1 MTPSGDGTPDKP
13 RTGGARLARRLAAG
27 GLLGLLCFAVL
38 LLVAG
43 PRLLER
49 SAAEPPVA
57 IGGPFTL
64 QDGAGAPVSDTA
76 FRGRWMLV
84 YFGYTHCPDA
94 CPTALNDMANA
105 LDLLGPQRRNV
116 APLFITVDPERDTP
130 AVMRDYVQAFGTQIE
145 PLTGTP
151 AQVEAAEKEYRV
163 YAAKHPNKAGGYDM
177 DHSSIIYLMNPAGTF
192 VAIFGDGTSPQQMAE
207 KMRALI

>member
-1 MTPSGDGTPDKP
+1 MSRIAAG
-13 RTGGARLARRLAAG
+13 RRIAAG
-27 GLLGLLCFAVL
+27 GLLGLLLAGVVL
-38 LLVAG
+38 VVG
-43 PRLLER
+43 PRLAGR
-49 SAAEPPVA
+49 SAAEAPVA

-64 QDGAGAPVSDTA
+64 EDGSGTTVSDSA

-105 LDLLGPQRRNV
+105 LDLLGPERRNV

-130 AVMRDYVQAFGTQIE
+130 AVMRDYVQAFSTQIIG
-145 PLTGTP
+145 LTGTA

-163 YAAKHPNKAGGYDM
+163 YAAKHPTKDGGYDM
-177 DHSSIIYLMNPAGTF
+177 DHSSIIYLMDQTGRF
-192 VAIFGDGTSPQQMAE
+192 VAIFTDGTNPKEMADR
-207 KMRALI
+207 MRTLM

>member
-1 MTPSGDGTPDKP
+1 VT
-13 RTGGARLARRLAAG
+13 RAGAGRLGRRVAAG
-27 GLLGLLCFAVL
+27 ALLGLLALAVL

-49 SAAEPPVA
+49 SGAEPPVA

-64 QDGAGAPVSDTA
+64 EDGGGAPVSDTA

-105 LDLLGPQRRNV
+105 LDLLGPQRRKV

-130 AVMRDYVQAFGTQIE
+130 AVMRDYAQAFGTEIV
-145 PLTGTP
+145 PLTGTA
-151 AQVEAAEKEYRV
+151 AQVEAAEKEYHV
-163 YAAKHPNKAGGYDM
+163 YAAKHPNKSGGYDM
-177 DHSSIIYLMNPAGTF
+177 DHSSIIYLMDPAGKF
-192 VAIFGDGTSPQQMAE
+192 VAIFSDGTSPKEMADR
-207 KMRALI
+207 MRKLM

>member
-1 MTPSGDGTPDKP
+1 MRRIGL
-13 RTGGARLARRLAAG
+13 GGGPGRKVAAG
-27 GLLGLLCFAVL
+27 GLLGLLLLAVL

-49 SAAEPPVA
+49 DGTEAPVA

-64 QDGAGAPVSDTA
+64 EDGVGAPVSDTA
-76 FRGRWMLV
+76 FRGRLMLV

-105 LDLLGPQRRNV
+105 LDLLGPQRSRV

-130 AVMRDYVQAFGTQIE
+130 TVMHDYVQAFGTQIE

-151 AQVEAAEKEYRV
+151 PQVEAAERQYRV
-163 YAAKHPNKAGGYDM
+163 YAAKHPNKSGGYDM
-177 DHSSIIYLMNPAGTF
+177 DHSSIIYLMDARGKF
-192 VAIFGDGTSPQQMAE
+192 VAIFNDGTNPQEMAE
-207 KMRALI
+207 RMRKLL

>member
-1 MTPSGDGTPDKP
+1 MS
-13 RTGGARLARRLAAG
+13 RIGGSRPTRRIAAG
-27 GLLGLLCFAVL
+27 ALLGLLGIAVL

-43 PRLLER
+43 PRLLGR
-49 SAAEPPVA
+49 DAAEAPVA

-64 QDGAGAPVSDTA
+64 EDGAGTAVSDTA

-105 LDLLGPQRRNV
+105 LDLLGPLRSRV

-130 AVMRDYVQAFGTQIE
+130 AVMRDYVQAFGTQIM

-151 AQVEAAEKEYRV
+151 AQVEVAEKEYRV

-177 DHSSIIYLMNPAGTF
+177 DHSSIIYLMDSAGKF
-192 VAIFGDGTSPQQMAE
+192 VAIFGDGTSPQDMAE
-207 KMRALI
+207 RMRKLV

>member
-1 MTPSGDGTPDKP
+1 MT
-13 RTGGARLARRLAAG
+13 RAGAGRIGRRVAAG
-27 GLLGLLCFAVL
+27 GLLGLLALAVL

-49 SAAEPPVA
+49 SGAEPPVA

-64 QDGAGAPVSDTA
+64 EDGGGATVSDTA

-94 CPTALNDMANA
+94 CPTALNDMANT
-105 LDLLGPQRRNV
+105 LDLLGPQRRKV

-130 AVMRDYVQAFGTQIE
+130 AVMRDYAQAFGAEIV

-163 YAAKHPNKAGGYDM
+163 YAAKHPNKSGGYDM
-177 DHSSIIYLMNPAGTF
+177 DHSSIIYLMDPAGKF
-192 VAIFGDGTSPQQMAE
+192 VAIFGTGTSPKDMADR
-207 KMRALI
+207 MRKLM

>member
-1 MTPSGDGTPDKP
+1 MRRIGT
-13 RTGGARLARRLAAG
+13 GRLGRGVAVG
-27 GLLGLLCFAVL
+27 GLLGLLLLAVL

-49 SAAEPPVA
+49 GGAEAPVA

-64 QDGAGAPVSDTA
+64 ENGEGTPVSDTA

-130 AVMRDYVQAFGTQIE
+130 AVMRDYVQAFGTQIV
-145 PLTGTP
+145 PLTGAP

-163 YAAKHPNKAGGYDM
+163 YAAKHPSKDGGYDM
-177 DHSSIIYLMNPAGTF
+177 DHSSIIYLMDPAGKF
-192 VAIFGDGTSPQQMAE
+192 VAIFGDGTNPQEMAE
-207 KMRALI
+207 RMRKLM

>member
-1 MTPSGDGTPDKP
+1 M
-13 RTGGARLARRLAAG
+13 RRVAAG
-27 GLLGLLCFAVL
+27 GLLGLLLLAVV
-38 LLVAG
+38 LLVAV

-49 SAAEPPVA
+49 SPAGAVT

-64 QDGAGAPVSDTA
+64 VDGAGQAVSDKQ

-105 LDLLGPQRRNV
+105 LDLLGPKRREV

-130 AVMRDYVQAFGTQIE
+130 TVMRDYVQAFGTQIVG
-145 PLTGTP
+145 LTGTP
-151 AQVEAAEKEYRV
+151 DQVAVAEKGYRV
-163 YAAKHPNKAGGYDM
+163 YAARHPTKDGGYDM
-177 DHSSIIYLMNPAGTF
+177 DHSSIIYLMDPAGKF
-192 VAIFGDGTSPQQMAE
+192 VAIFNNGTNPQEMAE
-207 KMRALI
+207 RMRTLI

>member
-1 MTPSGDGTPDKP
+1 M
-13 RTGGARLARRLAAG
+13 RRIAAG
-27 GLLGLLCFAVL
+27 GPGRRIAAGGFLGLLGLAVL
-38 LLVAG
+38 ALVAW

-49 SAAEPPVA
+49 GGAEAPVA

-64 QDGAGAPVSDTA
+64 EDGTGAAVSDTA

-105 LDLLGPQRRNV
+105 LDLLGPQRRKV
-116 APLFITVDPERDTP
+116 APLFVTVDPERDTP
-130 AVMRDYVQAFGTQIE
+130 AVMQDYVQAFSSQIV

-163 YAAKHPNKAGGYDM
+163 YAAKHPTKDGGYDM
-177 DHSSIIYLMNPAGTF
+177 DHSSIIYLMDPAGKF
-192 VAIFGDGTSPQQMAE
+192 VSIFSNGTNPQEMAE
-207 KMRALI
+207 RMRTLM